1 MQRKPLP
8 GLVSLRIDRRASQ
21 TIGGKEPG
29 RRPSDPKSGSVLFGR
44 ICFRFR
50 EHDLIRSLIGF
61 RHSSRSGVDSP
72 SEQIEQI
79 DDGNGVE
86 RFKDRKAHR
95 TVSLRFDFDF
105 RIRKSPL
112 YSRFIGES
120 VHLVFFAVDSQCR
133 RFNGN
138 VRIERDLGPR
148 TAKNR
153 GARREQDNGRYIQR
167 KTSSRTPIFSAAKI
181 PSILLKL
188 GTHHFGV
195 QHGHLRIESVP
206 RKFRASAPA
215 FPTPRNRPHR
225 KEPERPS
232 GRQAT
237 ARHRKK
243 ERPCDFRPA
252 RRSPVRRKN
261 NRREPPLRSPAPPK
275 PSAAYSPRS
284 PPDVASPP
292 FGEASL
298 RPDCISRI
306 RSSQGEE
313 GRVVFSSGKT
323 APRSFFFFERR
334 AATTTI
340 ISVIRVSIV
349 RYS

>member
-1 MQRKPLP
+1 MQRKPLS

-61 RHSSRSGVDSP
+61 HHSSRSGVDSP
-72 SEQIEQI
+72 SEHVEQI

-86 RFKDRKAHR
+86 CFEDRKAHR
-95 TVSLRFDFDF
+95 IVSLRFDFDF

-138 VRIERDLGPR
+138 VRIERDFGPR

-195 QHGHLRIESVP
+195 QHGHLRIESV
-206 RKFRASAPA
+206 RENSARRRRLFRLLGTAR
-215 FPTPRNRPHR
+215 TGKNRSGHG
-225 KEPERPS
+225 S
-232 GRQAT
+232 GR
-237 ARHRKK
+237 
-243 ERPCDFRPA
+243 P
-252 RRSPVRRKN
+252 
-261 NRREPPLRSPAPPK
+261 
-275 PSAAYSPRS
+275 
-284 PPDVASPP
+284 
-292 FGEASL
+292 
-298 RPDCISRI
+298 I
-306 RSSQGEE
+306 
-313 GRVVFSSGKT
+313 GK
-323 APRSFFFFERR
+323 RLL
-334 AATTTI
+334 
-340 ISVIRVSIV
+340 VI
-349 RYS
+349 

>member
-1 MQRKPLP
+1 MQRKPLS

-61 RHSSRSGVDSP
+61 HHSSRSGVDSP
-72 SEQIEQI
+72 SEHVEQI

-86 RFKDRKAHR
+86 RFEDRKAHR
-95 TVSLRFDFDF
+95 IVSLRFDFDF

-195 QHGHLRIESVP
+195 QHGHLRIESV
-206 RKFRASAPA
+206 RENSARRRRLFRLLG
-215 FPTPRNRPHR
+215 TRPHR
-225 KEPERPS
+225 KEPERPRERPS

-252 RRSPVRRKN
+252 RRSSVRRKN
-261 NRREPPLRSPAPPK
+261 NRREPPLRSPAPPE
-275 PSAAYSPRS
+275 PRRHI
-284 PPDVASPP
+284 
-292 FGEASL
+292 L
-298 RPDCISRI
+298 RDRRRTQLRLP
-306 RSSQGEE
+306 
-313 GRVVFSSGKT
+313 SGKR
-323 APRSFFFFERR
+323 RSGPIVSPGSDRPKARR
-334 AATTTI
+334 AG
-340 ISVIRVSIV
+340 
-349 RYS
+349 

>member
-195 QHGHLRIESVP
+195 QHGHLRIESV
-206 RKFRASAPA
+206 RENSARRRRLFRLLGTAR
-215 FPTPRNRPHR
+215 TGKNR
-225 KEPERPS
+225 S
-232 GRQAT
+232 GR
-237 ARHRKK
+237 
-243 ERPCDFRPA
+243 
-252 RRSPVRRKN
+252 PVGKRLLVIGKR
-261 NRREPPLRSPAPPK
+261 PLRSPAPPK
-275 PSAAYSPRS
+275 PRRHI
-284 PPDVASPP
+284 
-292 FGEASL
+292 L
-298 RPDCISRI
+298 RD
-306 RSSQGEE
+306 
-313 GRVVFSSGKT
+313 
-323 APRSFFFFERR
+323 RR
-334 AATTTI
+334 RT
-340 ISVIRVSIV
+340 
-349 RYS
+349 

>member
-1 MQRKPLP
+1 MSLIP
-8 GLVSLRIDRRASQ
+8 GSLRFIGTPATTDAPSNELICGIQEQSVKKGTRPCRENRFPASYRLRIDRRASQ

-61 RHSSRSGVDSP
+61 HHSSRSGVDSP
-72 SEQIEQI
+72 SEHVEQI

-86 RFKDRKAHR
+86 CFEDRKAHR
-95 TVSLRFDFDF
+95 IVSLRFDFDF

-138 VRIERDLGPR
+138 VRIERDFGPR

-195 QHGHLRIESVP
+195 QHGHLRIESVR

-225 KEPERPS
+225 KEPERP
-232 GRQAT
+232 R
-237 ARHRKK
+237 
-243 ERPCDFRPA
+243 ERRPNGK
-252 RRSPVRRKN
+252 RLLVIGKRNVRRF
-261 NRREPPLRSPAPPK
+261 
-275 PSAAYSPRS
+275 PS
-284 PPDVASPP
+284 
-292 FGEASL
+292 
-298 RPDCISRI
+298 
-306 RSSQGEE
+306 SS
-313 GRVVFSSGKT
+313 
-323 APRSFFFFERR
+323 
-334 AATTTI
+334 
-340 ISVIRVSIV
+340 SIV
-349 RYS
+349 CSS